1 MSFFFPAVHAGID
14 WTKEY
19 TFLDKEFQKLFKDSQ
34 TGRRYADKLVK
45 VHTCDGTP
53 LLVMIHVEVQ
63 SSYERDFARRMYTYN
78 YRIFDRL
85 DEQVISLAVLADE
98 SKIWYPS

>member
-1 MSFFFPAVHAGID
+1 MNDTSKSDYDSPWKDILERFFKQFLSFFFPAVHAGID

-45 VHTCDGTP
+45 VHTCDATP
-53 LLVMIHVEVQ
+53 LTPIPLP
-63 SSYERDFARRMYTYN
+63 
-78 YRIFDRL
+78 
-85 DEQVISLAVLADE
+85 
-98 SKIWYPS
+98 WW